1 MRLQKISIFYLVAF
15 FALLP
20 SIGNIWSGENS
31 LDLYDSHA
39 RFYDSMIGRTTSQDP
54 LAEKDYHLSPYLW
67 CAANPIKFG
76 DKNGMYL
83 KGIDGNPVFFP
94 YEFYFSDNRARRLT
108 VNFYGKNRLVIE
120 NNSYVLGIKIVRDK
134 DRGLFPFRDT
144 IYFHVID
151 PPQKEL
157 SVRHRQI
164 IVDSVTSTRH
174 ITASQTV
181 PPYRDIKFED
191 TNMVFPLL
199 QKSDTIFVSR
209 NNRHLRIR
217 DFEFSVYQ
225 YVTLPNGKALKQ
237 ESVKFPPQERMRPII
252 YKKFLKWVEEEKS
265 KDDGLVPDETIL
277 KIIDKYYDWDAK

>member
-1 MRLQKISIFYLVAF
+1 M
-15 FALLP
+15 
-20 SIGNIWSGENS
+20 
-31 LDLYDSHA
+31 
-39 RFYDSMIGRTTSQDP
+39 
-54 LAEKDYHLSPYLW
+54 
-67 CAANPIKFG
+67 
-76 DKNGMYL
+76 
-83 KGIDGNPVFFP
+83 
-94 YEFYFSDNRARRLT
+94 
-108 VNFYGKNRLVIE
+108 
-120 NNSYVLGIKIVRDK
+120 
-134 DRGLFPFRDT
+134 
-144 IYFHVID
+144 ID

-225 YVTLPNGKALKQ
+225 YVTLPNGEALKQ
-237 ESVKFPPQERMRPII
+237 ESKFPPQERMRPII

>member
-1 MRLQKISIFYLVAF
+1 MIESNKKIIF
-15 FALLP
+15 
-20 SIGNIWSGENS
+20 NIEG
-31 LDLYDSHA
+31 LT
-39 RFYDSMIGRTTSQDP
+39 MIGIKNNNGFFRISVAVIM
-54 LAEKDYHLSPYLW
+54 LLSILGLRMRATPHDTVDSYSETFY
-67 CAANPIKFG
+67 AFYG
-76 DKNGMYL
+76 
-83 KGIDGNPVFFP
+83 FFP

-209 NNRHLRIR
+209 NNRHLRIK

-225 YVTLPNGKALKQ
+225 YVTLPNGEALKQ

>member
-1 MRLQKISIFYLVAF
+1 
-15 FALLP
+15 
-20 SIGNIWSGENS
+20 
-31 LDLYDSHA
+31 
-39 RFYDSMIGRTTSQDP
+39 MIGIKNNNGFFRISVAVIM
-54 LAEKDYHLSPYLW
+54 LLSTLGLIRLSAQSHDTVDSYSETFY
-67 CAANPIKFG
+67 AFYG
-76 DKNGMYL
+76 
-83 KGIDGNPVFFP
+83 FFP

-225 YVTLPNGKALKQ
+225 YKYFAICRVDTFWIAEPRNLVVAIVVVLSVALKPHTITICAIPLYRVNLQ
-237 ESVKFPPQERMRPII
+237 SFWLSVEQYEVMR
-252 YKKFLKWVEEEKS
+252 
-265 KDDGLVPDETIL
+265 
-277 KIIDKYYDWDAK
+277 

>member
-1 MRLQKISIFYLVAF
+1 MEGLVMIGIKNNNSFFRISVTVIMLISILGIRMRATPHDTVNSYSETFYAF
-15 FALLP
+15 Y
-20 SIGNIWSGENS
+20 G
-31 LDLYDSHA
+31 
-39 RFYDSMIGRTTSQDP
+39 
-54 LAEKDYHLSPYLW
+54 
-67 CAANPIKFG
+67 
-76 DKNGMYL
+76 
-83 KGIDGNPVFFP
+83 FFP
-94 YEFYFSDNRARRLT
+94 YEFYFSDSKARRLT

-157 SVRHRQI
+157 SVRHRLI
-164 IVDSVTSTRH
+164 IVDSVTSSRH

-181 PPYRDIKFED
+181 PPYRDIKFKD

-217 DFEFSVYQ
+217 DFEFSVYHH
-225 YVTLPNGKALKQ
+225 VTLPDGKALKQ
-237 ESVKFPPQERMRPII
+237 VSVKFPPQEKMRPSM
-252 YKKFLKWVEEEKS
+252 YKKFLKWAEEENGKE
-265 KDDGLVPDETIL
+265 DGLHLDETIL
-277 KIIDKYYDWDAK
+277 KIIDKYYDWSPR

>member
-1 MRLQKISIFYLVAF
+1 
-15 FALLP
+15 
-20 SIGNIWSGENS
+20 
-31 LDLYDSHA
+31 
-39 RFYDSMIGRTTSQDP
+39 MIGIKNNNGFFRISVAVIM
-54 LAEKDYHLSPYLW
+54 LLSILGLRMRATPPHDTVDSYSETFY
-67 CAANPIKFG
+67 AFYG
-76 DKNGMYL
+76 
-83 KGIDGNPVFFP
+83 FFP

-181 PPYRDIKFED
+181 PPYRDMKIKD

-217 DFEFSVYQ
+217 D
-225 YVTLPNGKALKQ
+225 
-237 ESVKFPPQERMRPII
+237 
-252 YKKFLKWVEEEKS
+252 
-265 KDDGLVPDETIL
+265 
-277 KIIDKYYDWDAK
+277 

>member
-15 FALLP
+15 FALLS
-20 SIGNIWSGENS
+20 SIGNIWSGENG
-31 LDLYDSHA
+31 LDLYNSHA
-39 RFYDSMIGRTTSQDP
+39 RFYDSMIDRTTSQDP
-54 LAEKDYHLSPYLW
+54 LAEKYYHLSPYLW

-83 KGIDGNPVFFP
+83 KGIDGNPV
-94 YEFYFSDNRARRLT
+94 
-108 VNFYGKNRLVIE
+108 FYGKNRLVIE